1 MFKEV
6 YGIGVYITIVIRI
19 TGRHLLQQFVSVF
32 RDMSSVCPV
41 VCIPVDECTRL
52 SLYLIVVQFLVCVC
66 VCVCVWGGGGD
77 EFFSPVELRTN
88 ASYGLLIL
96 EVSKSHT
103 TTHHSW

>member
-52 SLYLIVVQFLVCVC
+52 SLYLITVQLLVICMVTYLTARNMHN
-66 VCVCVWGGGGD
+66 
-77 EFFSPVELRTN
+77 FKISPQCL
-88 ASYGLLIL
+88 
-96 EVSKSHT
+96 
-103 TTHHSW
+103 